1 MAQQPIA
8 IAGSKGL
15 PVFRTPKHGT
25 NSFHIAAT
33 TICLGLRRPRDF
45 NRVTSGS
52 NLTFKS
58 EAGFPPD
65 WSHASFDKRKPP
77 LLEPNLF
84 LIGRKEITAH
94 NPPPARR
101 QGSLC
106 RSNALPHSLAAHLSN
121 SSTLAPPSVTAAVAS
136 MAGPVSR
143 SMDAAVNF
151 RPGSIAK
158 RSSCVMFWL
167 IRQTRNVPSGAR
179 TANALRLSC
188 PAQAASE
195 PARRARPAQT

>member
-8 IAGSKGL
+8 IADRKAL

-52 NLTFKS
+52 NLTFES
-58 EAGFPPD
+58 RWDSRRIGRMRVSTSANHRCLSRTYSSLAGRRLPR
-65 WSHASFDKRKPP
+65 SRRHVDKD
-77 LLEPNLF
+77 LSAGQTHF
-84 LIGRKEITAH
+84 LIH
-94 NPPPARR
+94 WRR
-101 QGSLC
+101 D
-106 RSNALPHSLAAHLSN
+106 LSN

-195 PARRARPAQT
+195 PARRARPAQA